1 MAHEKRAHTKFVCPR
16 GIDVEAKFLSEFFVA
31 IAKICREKKEFLAIA
46 KKEWNETN
54 CEVELNWG
62 ENMRDVI

>member
-1 MAHEKRAHTKFVCPR
+1 M
-16 GIDVEAKFLSEFFVA
+16 A